1 MCPSI
6 TCIFYKHF
14 KIVVMDI
21 NGPAISK
28 QIKKNYN
35 GSLGLI
41 TLEYISNIQLY
52 VNNKTLIF
60 GLAFEDYSVLV

>member
-1 MCPSI
+1 
-6 TCIFYKHF
+6 
-14 KIVVMDI
+14 MDI
-21 NGPAISK
+21 NGPAISE